1 MNFGAFATAVS
12 QLASLIGP
20 TIQMVQVIESAVPA
34 GTKGSDKL
42 AMVKTA
48 LTQTEA
54 VVQVATPV
62 IATLWPILEQIIAG
76 ASRLSTRAG
85 SSSDRARRASVRV
98 VPLASFAML
107 KPWPAAGARR
117 ALRAAA
123 VAALF
128 ILASS
133 CGGSGSTPA
142 SGAIIPVT
150 MLRADLKF
158 GYWAGELPYIIE
170 ESDHVN
176 LWWARDDKPSLAW
189 HLAMAE
195 QLQAA
200 RGANIRN
207 LAIQLPT
214 SDTAQLRFYLGR
226 LSEGGYFNGWDS
238 ITLYGGDEPERFG
251 LTDAQV
257 AAAVTAIR
265 QIAFDTPGLLGAKV
279 GIFYGC
285 ENGKR
290 PGIKSYD
297 FVGCFRYESDGCAKL
312 EGDYAA
318 LRAQKAPGAQLW
330 LIPGGATIDGKNGRQ
345 DPACWAS
352 YAHRNADVWG
362 IVAFM
367 WQSVAGSPPVV
378 GIREPANGMRKL
390 YCETGRVILKPTET
404 PRC

>member
-1 MNFGAFATAVS
+1 VAPRHGRTA
-12 QLASLIGP
+12 
-20 TIQMVQVIESAVPA
+20 A
-34 GTKGSDKL
+34 G
-42 AMVKTA
+42 
-48 LTQTEA
+48 
-54 VVQVATPV
+54 
-62 IATLWPILEQIIAG
+62 
-76 ASRLSTRAG
+76 
-85 SSSDRARRASVRV
+85 
-98 VPLASFAML
+98 
-107 KPWPAAGARR
+107 GARR
-117 ALRAAA
+117 G
-123 VAALF
+123 V
-128 ILASS
+128 
-133 CGGSGSTPA
+133 
-142 SGAIIPVT
+142 
-150 MLRADLKF
+150 
-158 GYWAGELPYIIE
+158 
-170 ESDHVN
+170 
-176 LWWARDDKPSLAW
+176 
-189 HLAMAE
+189 
-195 QLQAA
+195 
-200 RGANIRN
+200 RN

-265 QIAFDTPGLLGAKV
+265 QIAFDTPGLLTARRSASSTAAKTAS
-279 GIFYGC
+279 GPASSPTI
-285 ENGKR
+285 
-290 PGIKSYD
+290 